1 LLIFAYIIRFVSIG
15 YNTILSSKQ
24 QIKPVMIES
33 AKMLGASKFKIITQ
47 VYIPL
52 LKSGIIAAS
61 ILIAIDVLKELP
73 ATYLLRPFEFDTLA
87 IKVYEYSAEGL
98 YENAAIPAIF
108 MIMLSTILIL
118 IVQRLEKD

>member
-1 LLIFAYIIRFVSIG
+1 
-15 YNTILSSKQ
+15 
-24 QIKPVMIES
+24 
-33 AKMLGASKFKIITQ
+33 MLGASKFKIITQ